1 MKFEAPEARYIGFQ
15 RNTNSQQKLSKK
27 FESFFNFRCNKNKY
41 HAVLLSNELMNQETF
56 KNTVFCLKD
65 EMYRFAKR
73 FVMSSDEAEDVVQ
86 DLMVKFW
93 QTKDKLAEYG
103 NLKAFALKCVK
114 NECLNR
120 LKHEDVKMGF
130 ASLQL
135 HRSELYKPEV
145 NNLKEQILSFINQL
159 PEKQKM
165 VIHLKDVEE
174 YDVPEISEM
183 LEMEENAVRVN
194 LMRARQKV
202 KEQITQLMNYE
213 NRAL

>member
-1 MKFEAPEARYIGFQ
+1 MTHEI
-15 RNTNSQQKLSKK
+15 
-27 FESFFNFRCNKNKY
+27 
-41 HAVLLSNELMNQETF
+41 F

-86 DLMVKFW
+86 DLMMKFW
-93 QTKDKLAEYG
+93 QKKEELANFG
-103 NLKAFALKCVK
+103 NLKSYALKSVK

-120 LKHEDVKMGF
+120 LKHHDVKLGF
-130 ASLQL
+130 ADFQM
-135 HRSELYKPEV
+135 HRSELYQVET
-145 NNLKEQILSFINQL
+145 NNLKEQIIGFINQL
-159 PEKQKM
+159 PEKQKA

-174 YDVPEISEM
+174 YEVSEIGEM

-202 KEQITQLMNYE
+202 KEQIQKLMDFE
-213 NRAL
+213 NRMIENC

>member
-1 MKFEAPEARYIGFQ
+1 
-15 RNTNSQQKLSKK
+15 
-27 FESFFNFRCNKNKY
+27 
-41 HAVLLSNELMNQETF
+41 MNQETF

-86 DLMVKFW
+86 DLMMKFW
-93 QTKDKLAEYG
+93 QTKEKLTEYG

-130 ASLQL
+130 ANLQV

-174 YDVPEISEM
+174 YDVPEISEI

>member
-1 MKFEAPEARYIGFQ
+1 
-15 RNTNSQQKLSKK
+15 
-27 FESFFNFRCNKNKY
+27 
-41 HAVLLSNELMNQETF
+41 MNQETF

-73 FVMSSDEAEDVVQ
+73 FVTSSDEAEDVVQ
-86 DLMVKFW
+86 DLMMKFW
-93 QTKDKLAEYG
+93 QTKDQLASYG

-130 ASLQL
+130 ANLQL
-135 HRSELYKPEV
+135 HRSELYRPEV
-145 NNLKEQILSFINQL
+145 NNLKEQILSFINSL

-174 YDVPEISEM
+174 YDVPEISEL

-213 NRAL
+213 NRAI